1 MRMASFSLYIF
12 TTFGAFG
19 INRKSDTSI
28 TRACSDL
35 FSANLTVFARIVLFG
50 ILVAF
55 RRIITGVTPFVI
67 GIEALAGM

>member
-1 MRMASFSLYIF
+1 MTSFGF
-12 TTFGAFG
+12 NAFAAFGAFG
-19 INRKSDTSI
+19 INCKSDTSI

-35 FSANLTVFARIVLFG
+35 FTANQTVFARIVLFG

>member
-12 TTFGAFG
+12 TAFGAFG

-35 FSANLTVFARIVLFG
+35 FTANLTVFARIVLFG

-55 RRIITGVTPFVI
+55 RRIITGVPPFVI

>member
-1 MRMASFSLYIF
+1 MTSFGF
-12 TTFGAFG
+12 NAFAAFGTFG

-35 FSANLTVFARIVLFG
+35 FTANLTVYARIVLFG
-50 ILVAF
+50 ILVTF

-67 GIEALAGM
+67 GIEALAEM